1 LLAQLQQPSGLATS
15 LVPAS
20 GVQHVAGVTSA
31 ALSVPYVVESPLS
44 V

>member
-1 LLAQLQQPSGLATS
+1 LQQPSGLAVAPVS
-15 LVPAS
+15 AS

-31 ALSVPYVVESPLS
+31 ALSFPYAAESPFT

>member
-1 LLAQLQQPSGLATS
+1 MAAQRASALAVAPVSAL
-15 LVPAS
+15 

-31 ALSVPYVVESPLS
+31 ALSVPYVVESPLT